1 MIALATLGLFRAGIV
16 LAERLPAWLLY
27 RLADAAGLLLS
38 AVPTRPRRRVGR
50 NLAQVLGRPPCSLE
64 VSRQVR
70 RAYRVQAANYV
81 DLLRARAIAPAE
93 VARRVRPA
101 GPGWEAFARVVAEQR
116 GAVLVTAHFG
126 RIEWLSHYLG
136 FIGVRLML
144 PVERLRPP
152 ALFDL
157 LCRQRTRPGFTL
169 VPFDVGLRPCL
180 RALGR
185 GELVVF
191 FVDWDPTGHGVVVD
205 FFGRPARLPAGPAHI
220 ALRTGAPLLVGF
232 AAPDEATGQSLA
244 FTDELIEVERTG
256 DVDADVRRVTQ
267 AIARRLE
274 RQIARHPGHWVMFHD
289 HWPAGP
295 AGGRAA
301 EPNRTLG
308 EPRPAAAAEATRTA

>member
-1 MIALATLGLFRAGIV
+1 MIALAAVGLFRAGIA

-38 AVPTRPRRRVGR
+38 VVPSPPRRRLR
-50 NLAQVLGRPPCSLE
+50 SNLAQVLRRPLDSPE
-64 VSRQVR
+64 VSRRVR
-70 RAYRVQAANYV
+70 RVYQVQAANYV
-81 DLLRARAIAPAE
+81 DLLRARAISQDE

-101 GPGWEAFARVVAEQR
+101 GPGWEVFERAVAERR

-136 FIGVRLML
+136 FIGVRLTL

-157 LCRQRTRPGFTL
+157 LCRQRMRPGFTL

-191 FVDWDPTGHGVVVD
+191 FADWDPTGHGVLVD
-205 FFGRPARLPAGPAHI
+205 FFGQPARLPAGPAHI

-244 FTDELIEVERTG
+244 FADEPIVVERTG
-256 DVDADVRRVTQ
+256 DVDADVRRTTQ
-267 AIARRLE
+267 EIARRLE
-274 RQIARHPGHWVMFHD
+274 RQIARHPGHWVLFHE
-289 HWPAGP
+289 HWPAGT
-295 AGGRAA
+295 AGVRAA
-301 EPNRTLG
+301 DPNRTLG
-308 EPRPAAAAEATRTA
+308 EPRPAAASEATRTA